1 MTDTVKDWVL
11 PNGFTYIASTAG
23 HYGTWAKATDP
34 VTAARNASN
43 YHGSSSYPHFISVW
57 YGPSETTHV
66 TEMGGLSY
74 SSEYA
79 DKMVPVGF
87 FEVRKNSIKP
97 SKDKRCTHLEFVEEW
112 LGYFDTAH
120 QEWVKQQQKQ

>member
-11 PNGFTYIASTAG
+11 PNGFTFIASTAG
-23 HYGTWAKATDP
+23 YYGSWAKALDP
-34 VTAARNASN
+34 LTAVRNAARDN
-43 YHGSSSYPHFISVW
+43 SSSYPQFVSVW
-57 YGPSETTHV
+57 YGPDETSHV

-74 SSEYA
+74 ASESA

-87 FEVRKNSIKP
+87 FEVGKNSIKL

-112 LGYFDTAH
+112 LRYFDRSH
-120 QEWVKQQQKQ
+120 QQWVKHQQEQ